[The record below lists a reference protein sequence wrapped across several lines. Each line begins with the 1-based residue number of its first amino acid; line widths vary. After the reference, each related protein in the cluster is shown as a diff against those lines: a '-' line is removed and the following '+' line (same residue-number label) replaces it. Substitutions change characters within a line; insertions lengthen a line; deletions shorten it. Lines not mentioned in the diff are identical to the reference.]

1 MENKK
6 ILKGT
11 VKDHLSLQ
19 WGIIDMGITIK
30 EVSKAFGT
38 FAAVKN
44 VNLEIPTGDFVALLG
59 PSGSGKTTL
68 LRMIAGL
75 EGLDSGN
82 IFFDDIDYTYKS
94 IKERN
99 VGFVFQN
106 YALFKHM
113 TIFENIAFG
122 LKVRPRKTRPSKNV
136 IADKVNE
143 LLKLVQL
150 DHLAT
155 RYPSQLS
162 GGQRQRIA
170 LARALAVEPDVLLLD
185 EPFGA
190 LDAKVRQE
198 LRHWLR
204 EIHQKLNITTIF
216 VTHDQEEALEMA
228 DTVVVMNQ
236 GKIEQIGTPEEVYQ
250 KPANAF
256 VYSFLGRVNEFRG
269 SALFENNEENIGYIR
284 PHEIVLRKIL
294 QGNSVSSEVS
304 HIHIIGSTV
313 RFELRRQDTN
323 DLFEAEMSI
332 EQYQNISPVKKG
344 DILYAEFKNIVVFN
358 TNSANEITLTE
369 KSGIRPSLKSKLI

>member
-1 MENKK
+1 VENEKTLRENHVS
-6 ILKGT
+6 LKWRI
-11 VKDHLSLQ
+11 VE
-19 WGIIDMGITIK
+19 MGITIK
-30 EVSKAFGT
+30 DVSKAFGN
-38 FAAVKN
+38 FPAVNN

-68 LRMIAGL
+68 LRLIAGL
-75 EGLDSGN
+75 EGLDTGG
-82 IFFDDIDYTYKS
+82 IFFNDKDYTYKT

-113 TIFENIAFG
+113 TIFDNIAFG
-122 LKVRPRKTRPSKNV
+122 LKVRPRKTRPSKKE

-150 DHLAT
+150 EQLAN

-170 LARALAVEPDVLLLD
+170 LARALAVEPEVLLLD

-204 EIHQKLNITTIF
+204 EIHQRLNITTIF

-236 GKIEQIGTPEEVYQ
+236 GKIEQIGSPEEVYQ

-256 VYSFLGRVNEFRG
+256 VYSFLGRVNEFRDTEA
-269 SALFENNEENIGYIR
+269 STAISYIR
-284 PHEIVLRKIL
+284 PHEIVLRKIS
-294 QGNSVSSEVS
+294 QGNSILSEVS

-313 RFELRRQDTN
+313 RVELRRQDTGA
-323 DLFEAEMSI
+323 LFEAEMSI
-332 EQYQNISPVKKG
+332 DQYQNMTPIKRG
-344 DILYAEFKNIVVFN
+344 DILFAEFKNIIVFDHHLEN
-358 TNSANEITLTE
+358 KLDHGGKI
-369 KSGIRPSLKSKLI
+369 GIRNSLKSKLI

>member
-1 MENKK
+1 
-6 ILKGT
+6 
-11 VKDHLSLQ
+11 
-19 WGIIDMGITIK
+19 MGITIK

-38 FAAVKN
+38 YPAVNK

-68 LRMIAGL
+68 LRLIAGL
-75 EGLDSGN
+75 EGLDSGGIYFN
-82 IFFDDIDYTYKS
+82 EIDYTYKT

-113 TIFENIAFG
+113 TIFDNIAFG
-122 LKVRPRKTRPSKNV
+122 LKVRPRKIRPSKNK
-136 IADKVNE
+136 IAEKVNE

-150 DHLAT
+150 EQLAT

-170 LARALAVEPDVLLLD
+170 LARALAVEPEVLLLD

-228 DTVVVMNQ
+228 DTVVVMNK
-236 GKIEQIGTPEEVYQ
+236 GKIEQIGSPEEVYQ
-250 KPANAF
+250 KPENAF
-256 VYSFLGRVNEFRG
+256 VYSFLGRVNEFRYTDILG
-269 SALFENNEENIGYIR
+269 DSENFAQRISYIR
-284 PHEIVLRKIL
+284 PHEIVLRKIS
-294 QGNSVSSEVS
+294 QGNSISSEVS
-304 HIHIIGSTV
+304 HIHIIGSMV
-313 RFELRRQDTN
+313 RIELRRQDMD
-323 DLFEAEMSI
+323 DLFEAEMSFD
-332 EQYQNISPVKKG
+332 QYQNMSPVKKG
-344 DILYAEFKNIVVFN
+344 DILYAEFKNTVVFDMN
-358 TNSANEITLTE
+358 PENELIHEGKKGMRTA
-369 KSGIRPSLKSKLI
+369 LKSKLI

>member
-1 MENKK
+1 
-6 ILKGT
+6 
-11 VKDHLSLQ
+11 
-19 WGIIDMGITIK
+19 MGITIK

-38 FAAVKN
+38 FAAVRN
-44 VNLEIPTGDFVALLG
+44 VNLEIPSGDFVALLG

-82 IFFDDIDYTYKS
+82 IFFNETDYTNKS

-99 VGFVFQN
+99 IGFVFQN

-122 LKVRPRKTRPSKNV
+122 LKVKSRKTRPTKSV
-136 IADKVNE
+136 IADKVIE

-150 DHLAT
+150 EHLAS

-170 LARALAVEPDVLLLD
+170 LARALAVEPDILLLD

-228 DTVVVMNQ
+228 DTVVLMNQ
-236 GKIEQIGTPEEVYQ
+236 GKIEQIGSPVEVYQ

-256 VYSFLGRVNEFRG
+256 VYSFLGRVNEFKD
-269 SALFENNEENIGYIR
+269 SQDFEGRINYIR
-284 PHEIVLRKIL
+284 PHEIILRKIS
-294 QGNSVSSEVS
+294 QGNSIGSEVS

-313 RFELRRQDTN
+313 RIELRRLDTN
-323 DLFEAEMSI
+323 ERFEAEMSI
-332 EQYQNISPVKKG
+332 YQYQNLGPVKKG
-344 DILYAEFKNIVVFN
+344 DILYAELKNIIVFDKC
-358 TNSANEITLTE
+358 SAQEITE
-369 KSGIRPSLKSKLI
+369 AENSSIRTALKSKLI

>member
-1 MENKK
+1 VE
-6 ILKGT
+6 
-11 VKDHLSLQ
+11 
-19 WGIIDMGITIK
+19 MGITIRD
-30 EVSKAFGT
+30 VSKAFGT
-38 FAAVKN
+38 FPAVNN
-44 VNLEIPTGDFVALLG
+44 VNLKIPTGDFVALLG

-68 LRMIAGL
+68 LRLIAGL
-75 EGLDSGN
+75 EGLDSGG
-82 IFFDDIDYTYKS
+82 IFFNDKDYTYKT

-113 TIFENIAFG
+113 TIFDNIAFG
-122 LKVRPRKTRPSKNV
+122 LKVRPRKTRPSKNE
-136 IADKVNE
+136 IAEKVNE

-150 DHLAT
+150 EQLAN

-170 LARALAVEPDVLLLD
+170 LARALAVEPEVLLLD

-204 EIHQKLNITTIF
+204 EIHQRLNITTIF

-236 GKIEQIGTPEEVYQ
+236 GKIEQIGSPEEVYQ

-256 VYSFLGRVNEFRG
+256 VYSFLGRVNEFRD
-269 SALFENNEENIGYIR
+269 SEASETISYIR
-284 PHEIVLRKIL
+284 PHEIVLRKIS
-294 QGNSVSSEVS
+294 QGNSILSEVS

-313 RFELRRQDTN
+313 RVELRRQDTGA
-323 DLFEAEMSI
+323 LFEAEMSI
-332 EQYQNISPVKKG
+332 DQYQHMTPVKRG
-344 DILYAEFKNIVVFN
+344 EILFAEFKNIIVFDHHLEN
-358 TNSANEITLTE
+358 KLDHGG
-369 KSGIRPSLKSKLI
+369 KVGIRNSLKSKLI

>member
-1 MENKK
+1 
-6 ILKGT
+6 
-11 VKDHLSLQ
+11 
-19 WGIIDMGITIK
+19 MGITIK

-44 VNLEIPTGDFVALLG
+44 VNLEIPSGDFVALLG

-82 IFFDDIDYTYKS
+82 IFFDDNDYTHKS

-122 LKVRPRKTRPSKNV
+122 LKVKPRKTRPSKSV

-150 DHLAT
+150 DHLAN

-228 DTVVVMNQ
+228 DTVVVMNH
-236 GKIEQIGTPEEVYQ
+236 GKIEQIGSPEEVYQ

-256 VYSFLGRVNEFRG
+256 VYSFLGRVNEFQD
-269 SALFENNEENIGYIR
+269 SQDFEGQISYIR
-284 PHEIVLRKIL
+284 PHEIILRKIS
-294 QGNSVSSEVS
+294 QGNSIVSEVS

-313 RFELRRQDTN
+313 RIELRRLDTN
-323 DLFEAEMSI
+323 ERFEAEMSI
-332 EQYQNISPVKKG
+332 DQYQNSGSSKKG

-358 TNSANEITLTE
+358 KNSAKEISQAE
-369 KSGIRPSLKSKLI
+369 KSSIRTSLKRKLI

>member
-6 ILKGT
+6 IVKGT

-82 IFFDDIDYTYKS
+82 IFFDDNDYTYKS

-122 LKVRPRKTRPSKNV
+122 LKVRPRKTRPSKSV

-269 SALFENNEENIGYIR
+269 AALSEDNEENIGYIR

-358 TNSANEITLTE
+358 TNSASEITLTE
-369 KSGIRPSLKSKLI
+369 KSGIRTSLKSKLI

>member
-1 MENKK
+1 
-6 ILKGT
+6 
-11 VKDHLSLQ
+11 LSKVYLFVYH
-19 WGIIDMGITIK
+19 WGIVEMGITIK
-30 EVSKAFGT
+30 DVSKAFGT
-38 FAAVKN
+38 FQAVKN
-44 VNLEIPTGDFVALLG
+44 VNLEIPTGDFAALLG

-68 LRMIAGL
+68 LRLIAGL
-75 EGLDSGN
+75 EGLDSGG
-82 IFFDDIDYTYKS
+82 IYFDDIDYTYKS

-122 LKVRPRKTRPSKNV
+122 LKVRPRKTRPSKNE
-136 IADKVNE
+136 ITEKVNE

-150 DHLAT
+150 DHLAK

-170 LARALAVEPDVLLLD
+170 LARALAVEPEVLLLD

-204 EIHQKLNITTIF
+204 EIHQKLNITTVF

-228 DTVVVMNQ
+228 DTVVVMNL
-236 GKIEQIGTPEEVYQ
+236 GEIEQIGSPEEVYQ
-250 KPANAF
+250 KPESAF
-256 VYSFLGRVNEFRG
+256 VYSFLGRVNEFRD
-269 SALFENNEENIGYIR
+269 SEVASVSDKISYIR

-294 QGNSVSSEVS
+294 QGDSIVSEVS
-304 HIHIIGSTV
+304 HIHVIGSTV
-313 RFELRRQDTN
+313 RIELRRHDTN

-332 EQYQNISPVKKG
+332 DQYQKMGQVKKG
-344 DILYAEFKNIVVFN
+344 DILYAEFKNIVVFDK
-358 TNSANEITLTE
+358 NSENKLYHSG
-369 KSGIRPSLKSKLI
+369 KSGIRNSLKSKLI

>member
-1 MENKK
+1 MENEKT
-6 ILKGT
+6 LKENH
-11 VKDHLSLQ
+11 VSLK
-19 WGIIDMGITIK
+19 WRIVEMGITIK
-30 EVSKAFGT
+30 DVSKAFGN
-38 FAAVKN
+38 FPAVNN

-68 LRMIAGL
+68 LRLIAGL
-75 EGLDSGN
+75 EGLDTGG
-82 IFFDDIDYTYKS
+82 IFFNDKDYTYKT

-113 TIFENIAFG
+113 TIFDNIAFG
-122 LKVRPRKTRPSKNV
+122 LKVRPRKTRPSKKE

-150 DHLAT
+150 EQLAN

-170 LARALAVEPDVLLLD
+170 LARALAVEPEVLLLD

-204 EIHQKLNITTIF
+204 EIHQRLNITTIF

-236 GKIEQIGTPEEVYQ
+236 GKIEQIGSPEEVYQ

-256 VYSFLGRVNEFRG
+256 VYSFLGRVNEFRDTEA
-269 SALFENNEENIGYIR
+269 STAISYIR
-284 PHEIVLRKIL
+284 PHEIVLRKIS
-294 QGNSVSSEVS
+294 QGNSILSEVS

-313 RFELRRQDTN
+313 RVELRRQDTGA
-323 DLFEAEMSI
+323 LFEAEMSI
-332 EQYQNISPVKKG
+332 DQYQNMTPIKRG
-344 DILYAEFKNIVVFN
+344 DILFAEFKNIIVFDHHLEN
-358 TNSANEITLTE
+358 KLDHGGKI
-369 KSGIRPSLKSKLI
+369 GIRNSLKSKLI

>member
-1 MENKK
+1 
-6 ILKGT
+6 
-11 VKDHLSLQ
+11 
-19 WGIIDMGITIK
+19 MGITIK
-30 EVSKAFGT
+30 DVSKAFGT
-38 FAAVKN
+38 FQAAKN
-44 VNLEIPTGDFVALLG
+44 INLEIPTGDFVALLG

-68 LRMIAGL
+68 LRLIAGL
-75 EGLDSGN
+75 KGLDSGG
-82 IFFDDIDYTYKS
+82 IYFDDIEYTYKS

-122 LKVRPRKTRPSKNV
+122 LKVRPRKTRPSKNE
-136 IADKVNE
+136 ITEKVNE

-150 DHLAT
+150 DHLAK

-170 LARALAVEPDVLLLD
+170 LARALAVEPKVLLLD

-204 EIHQKLNITTIF
+204 EIHQKLNITTVF

-228 DTVVVMNQ
+228 DTVVVMNK
-236 GKIEQIGTPEEVYQ
+236 GEIEQIGSPEEVYQ
-250 KPANAF
+250 KPGSSF
-256 VYSFLGRVNEFRG
+256 VYSFLGRVNEFRD
-269 SALFENNEENIGYIR
+269 SEVSSESDKVSYIR

-294 QGNSVSSEVS
+294 QGDSIVSEVS
-304 HIHIIGSTV
+304 HIHVIGSTV
-313 RFELRRQDTN
+313 RIELRRHDTN

-332 EQYQNISPVKKG
+332 DRYQKMGQVKKG
-344 DILYAEFKNIVVFN
+344 DILYAEFKNIVVFDKSSEN
-358 TNSANEITLTE
+358 KLIHSG
-369 KSGIRPSLKSKLI
+369 KSGIRNSLKSKLI

>member
-1 MENKK
+1 
-6 ILKGT
+6 
-11 VKDHLSLQ
+11 
-19 WGIIDMGITIK
+19 
-30 EVSKAFGT
+30 
-38 FAAVKN
+38 
-44 VNLEIPTGDFVALLG
+44 
-59 PSGSGKTTL
+59 
-68 LRMIAGL
+68 MIAGL

-82 IFFDDIDYTYKS
+82 IFFDETDYTYKS

-113 TIFENIAFG
+113 TIFDNIAFG
-122 LKVRPRKTRPSKNV
+122 LKVRPRKTRPSKSV

-150 DHLAT
+150 DHLAN

-236 GKIEQIGTPEEVYQ
+236 W
-250 KPANAF
+250 
-256 VYSFLGRVNEFRG
+256 
-269 SALFENNEENIGYIR
+269 
-284 PHEIVLRKIL
+284 
-294 QGNSVSSEVS
+294 
-304 HIHIIGSTV
+304 
-313 RFELRRQDTN
+313 
-323 DLFEAEMSI
+323 
-332 EQYQNISPVKKG
+332 
-344 DILYAEFKNIVVFN
+344 
-358 TNSANEITLTE
+358 
-369 KSGIRPSLKSKLI
+369 